1 MSKLTIEE
9 FNKLTEK
16 EKSERYKE
24 LDNHDKFLARVSQPL
39 KGVVVGE
46 TKITEEDKKWAEEL
60 HKQILEKFVNSN
72 KS

>member
-24 LDNHDKFLARVSQPL
+24 LNNHDKFLARISQPL
-39 KGVVVGE
+39 KGVAVGE
-46 TKITEEDKKWAEEL
+46 SKVSKEDKEWAEEL
-60 HKQILEKFVNSN
+60 HERILEEKH
-72 KS
+72 K

>member
-24 LDNHDKFLARVSQPL
+24 LDNHDKFLARLSQPL
-39 KGVVVGE
+39 KGVVVRE
-46 TKITEEDKKWAEEL
+46 STVTEEDKKWAEEL
-60 HKQILEKFVNSN
+60 QSGIRRV
-72 KS
+72 

>member
-24 LDNHDKFLARVSQPL
+24 LNNHDKFLARISQPL
-39 KGVVVGE
+39 KAVVVGKSE
-46 TKITEEDKKWAEEL
+46 VTEEDKKWAEEL
-60 HKQILEKFVNSN
+60 HKQILKEKH
-72 KS
+72 K

>member
-24 LDNHDKFLARVSQPL
+24 LNNHDKFLARISQPL
-39 KGVVVGE
+39 KAVVVGKSE
-46 TKITEEDKKWAEEL
+46 VTEEDKKWAEEL
-60 HKQILEKFVNSN
+60 HKQILEEKH
-72 KS
+72 K

>member
-24 LDNHDKFLARVSQPL
+24 LNNHDKFLTRISQPL
-39 KGVVVGE
+39 KGVVVG
-46 TKITEEDKKWAEEL
+46 KSKVTEEEKKWAEEL
-60 HKQILEKFVNSN
+60 HKQILKEKH
-72 KS
+72 K